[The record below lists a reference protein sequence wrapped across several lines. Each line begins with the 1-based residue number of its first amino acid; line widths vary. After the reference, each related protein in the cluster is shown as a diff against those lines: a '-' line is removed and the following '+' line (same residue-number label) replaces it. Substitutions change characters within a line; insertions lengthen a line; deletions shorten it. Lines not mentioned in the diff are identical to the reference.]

1 MSVVFTLVQALLNN
15 LLSLGHGLPWSTMNV
30 GRQVP
35 IDPKLAIFRARS
47 WLQECLKSH
56 DKARCN
62 TAGNGVPRLLPR
74 RLLHVGKAQN
84 QVKLV
89 DSFAGIKPPY
99 VALSYCWG
107 QTKHIVT
114 TRSNYTQQLQYIP
127 WSALPATYRD
137 AVEVTRALGFTYI
150 WIDALCIVQGDE
162 HDWNAEA
169 ACMSD
174 IYGEAVVVIS
184 AVNANHV
191 GFGCLNERPGSRSF
205 KNKLKR
211 NEHDPT
217 HLLVQEPTV
226 HENVLGSPALEEQ
239 WPLFRRAW
247 TLQERILASRILHLT
262 AGEMIWECASLCAC
276 ECGHLESTSAVTS
289 RRRYDL
295 SRLDCMTTLERANR
309 WDDLALSYQNRHI
322 TKDKDRLPALS
333 GLAHRFQTDGL
344 GQFLAGL
351 WSEFAISM
359 MLWEVRKGRRSE
371 AFVAPSWSWAS
382 VQGLL
387 TRNDPIEEN
396 GSFQA
401 VLKDFHC
408 DPATSDP
415 CGAIVEDSG
424 YLRLHSPVLDGAI
437 VWSKTNSHLMIQL
450 SSSMFAFFVNDSP
463 LEDSLVDATVKC
475 LFVRGLDTA
484 PSGRYAEAVVL
495 SLSRDLG
502 YYRRI
507 GIAHLRKHDINKA
520 SHQTLELSMETVTI
534 R

>member
-1 MSVVFTLVQALLNN
+1 M
-15 LLSLGHGLPWSTMNV
+15 GV

-47 WLQECLKSH
+47 WLQDCLKNH
-56 DKARCN
+56 EKARCN
-62 TAGNGVPRLLPR
+62 TARHGIPHLMPR
-74 RLLHVGKAQN
+74 RLLHVGKSQN

-89 DSFAGIKPPY
+89 DNFAGIQHSY

-107 QTKHIVT
+107 ETRHVVT
-114 TRSNYTQQLQYIP
+114 TRSNYTQQLQCIP

-137 AVEVTRALGFTYI
+137 AIEVTRALGFTYI

-162 HDWNAEA
+162 QDWNAEA
-169 ACMSD
+169 ARMSD

-211 NEHDPT
+211 NDHDPT
-217 HLLVQEPTV
+217 HLLVQEPTI
-226 HENVLGSPALEEQ
+226 HENVLGTPSLEAQ

-247 TLQERILASRILHLT
+247 TLQERILASRILHLS
-262 AGEMIWECASLCAC
+262 AGEMIWECASICAC
-276 ECGHLESTSAVTS
+276 ECGHLESTTAVTS

-295 SRLDCMTTLERANR
+295 ARLESMTTLERANA
-309 WDDLALSYQNRHI
+309 WDELALSYQNRHI
-322 TKDKDRLPALS
+322 TKDNDRLPALS

-359 MLWEVRKGRRSE
+359 MLWEVRKGRVSG
-371 AFVAPSWSWAS
+371 ASVAPSWSWAS

-396 GSFQA
+396 NSFQA

-415 CGAIVEDSG
+415 YGAIVQGSG
-424 YLRLHSPVLDGAI
+424 YLQLHSPVLDGTI
-437 VWSKTNSHLMIQL
+437 VRSKTNSHMMIRL
-450 SSSMFAFFVNDSP
+450 SLDIFAFFVNDSP
-463 LEDSLVDATVKC
+463 IEESLVGATVKC
-475 LFVRGLDTA
+475 LFVRGLETA
-484 PSGRYAEAVVL
+484 PSGRYVEAVVL
-495 SLSRDLG
+495 SLSRDLEH
-502 YYRRI
+502 YRRI
-507 GIAHLRKHDINKA
+507 GIAHLRKHDINRA
-520 SHQTLELSMETVTI
+520 SQQSLYLSMEIVTI